1 MEKQNGAYEEKA
13 LAAIQRATHDKAE
26 AFSKTETL
34 QVGPHRLLTHDR
46 IPV

>member
-1 MEKQNGAYEEKA
+1 MERKKSAYEEKA
-13 LAAIQRATHDKAE
+13 LAANQRATHDKAE